1 MLHFARKHA
10 IVDHNLINSE
20 RIKPMVTEVKSDN
33 TQSCYLRL
41 PSDMHKALRILCAV
55 NKRSINIEVQEAL
68 LVHLRKHK
76 EQIEAAGNVAI
87 P

>member
-1 MLHFARKHA
+1 
-10 IVDHNLINSE
+10 
-20 RIKPMVTEVKSDN
+20 MVTETKDS

-41 PSDMHKALRILCAV
+41 PSDMHKALRVLCAV

-68 LVHLRKHK
+68 LVHLRKNK
-76 EQIEAAGNVAI
+76 DRIEAAGNAAI